1 MKKLCCILVLASCLA
16 GAASAGDMIGAAGSM
31 FLDSA
36 GGKSEAAPSAKVTA
50 FYFSAHWCPPCKTF
64 TPKLVS
70 FYSELKQDGADF
82 EIIFVSSDKSEAE
95 MMQYMQEAEMP
106 WPAVP
111 FRSKEAGALQQIKQD
126 ELDSKG
132 IPALV
137 VVRGEQIITKDGRR
151 DVEQM
156 SKGAYQK
163 WLTMEPETYGDS
175 GASEKTV
182 PAAGKSKKVRSAPA
196 EAAPAVVGPP
206 PPPEK
211 KEMRMNELK
220 AQLLDLDGK
229 VIETSINYVSSF
241 EQVDGKRY
249 RAYCG
254 CYGSSGGFGSESV
267 LIPEEGKEF
276 FQDMAKKNS
285 YGSGFQ
291 TVYLRVRSK
300 NPISIEKSN
309 YPISLEAVGTRYN
322 KSKDEY
328 SW

>member
-1 MKKLCCILVLASCLA
+1 MKKLCSALLFVSGLVVTTL
-16 GAASAGDMIGAAGSM
+16 AGDMISAAGSM

-36 GGKSEAAPSAKVTA
+36 GGKIEAAPSAKVTA

-82 EIIFVSSDKSEAE
+82 EIIFVSSDKGEAE
-95 MMQYMQEAEMP
+95 MMTYMQEAEMP
-106 WPAVP
+106 WLAVP
-111 FRSKEAGALQQIKQD
+111 FRSKEASALQQIKQD

-137 VVRGEQIITKDGRR
+137 VVRGGQIVTKDGRR

-156 SKGAYQK
+156 GKGAYQK

-175 GASEKTV
+175 VASEKSGSKPVTDSPT
-182 PAAGKSKKVRSAPA
+182 PA
-196 EAAPAVVGPP
+196 
-206 PPPEK
+206 PEK
-211 KEMRMNELK
+211 KEMRMDELK

-254 CYGSSGGFGSESV
+254 CYGSSSGFGSESV

-276 FQDMAKKNS
+276 FQDMAKKNT
-285 YGSGFQ
+285 YGGGFQ
-291 TVYLRVRSK
+291 TVYLRVHSK
-300 NPISIEKSN
+300 KPIQIESS
-309 YPISLEAVGTRYN
+309 YPLSLEAVGTRYS
-322 KSKDEY
+322 KSKNEY

>member
-1 MKKLCCILVLASCLA
+1 MKKLSFTLFLVFCLTGIA
-16 GAASAGDMIGAAGSM
+16 TAGDMIKAAGAV
-31 FLDSA
+31 FIDSS
-36 GGKSEAAPSAKVTA
+36 GGKTEAAPSAKVTA

-70 FYSELKQDGADF
+70 FYSELKQDGADL
-82 EIIFVSSDKSEAE
+82 EIIFVSSDTNEAA

-111 FRSKEAGALQQIKQD
+111 FRSKEASSLQQIKQD
-126 ELDSKG
+126 ELGSKG

-137 VVRGEQIITKDGRR
+137 VVRGGQIITKDGRR

-163 WLTMEPETYGDS
+163 WLTMEPETYGNS
-175 GASEKTV
+175 GASEK
-182 PAAGKSKKVRSAPA
+182 SSS
-196 EAAPAVVGPP
+196 APAVVGPP

-211 KEMRMNELK
+211 KEMRMDELK

-229 VIETSINYVSSF
+229 VIQTSINYVSSF

-249 RAYCG
+249 RAWCG
-254 CYGSSGGFGSESV
+254 IYGSGGGFGSESV

-276 FQDMAKKNS
+276 FQDMAKKNN

-291 TVYLRVRSK
+291 TVYLRVHSK
-300 NPISIEKSN
+300 KPIQIESR
-309 YPISLEAVGTRYN
+309 YPLSLEAVGTRYS
-322 KSKDEY
+322 KSKGEY